1 MEETLRRPELTA
13 TQSNARPNANTR
25 LISGTF
31 SALVLGSFG
40 AVLMIAVALQS
51 RYYGFLVYSLPGV
64 WIAVSAGL
72 RYRRFKATAPIHD
85 QGKLFSLASIGPLVL
100 LLGSGAVLG
109 WLLRRET
116 FLDLGIAVCCFAW
129 LPWHRLQFHRRYL
142 TTSVCLVAAG
152 VVLAWLPFARQPA
165 PIILAAMGWFV
176 SMGACLAFVK
186 GK

>member
-1 MEETLRRPELTA
+1 MEESLRSPVLTA
-13 TQSNARPNANTR
+13 TPSNAGPDADAK
-25 LISGTF
+25 LISGSF
-31 SALVLGSFG
+31 SALVLGSLG

-51 RYYGFLVYSLPGV
+51 HYYGFLVYALPGV
-64 WIAVSAGL
+64 WIAASAGL
-72 RYRRFKATAPIHD
+72 RCRRFKATDPIHD
-85 QGKLFSLASIGPLVL
+85 QGKLFALASIGPLVL

-116 FLDLGIAVCCFAW
+116 FLDLGIVVCCFAW

-142 TTSVCLVAAG
+142 ATSVCLVAAG
-152 VVLAWLPFARQPA
+152 IVLAWLPFARQPA

-186 GK
+186 RK